1 MARIEQA
8 TAVLRPSPTA
18 ELTARDSPG
27 ALRDSPAAL
36 RVAFLREQFDP
47 ARLRLFAGS
56 SPGRLIAIGLLLITA
71 CVAAGWVTGTTVG
84 DRQHTLNVLL
94 DDTEPD
100 AYSAHRLYT
109 SLSIADAA
117 ASTAFIAGGLEP
129 QAVRDRYSQAVG
141 EAAAELVAETG
152 RASGEPNGADDTDTR
167 LRTGIATNLPVYT
180 GVVETARANN
190 RSGHPVGAAYL
201 SEASNQMQTT
211 VLPMAEELQ
220 SRRQAAVTEAQRNH
234 VRPPWTAIVLVVLA
248 LVALVWAQFELAKRW
263 RRVLNPG
270 LLLASAAVLVLLGWT
285 VVAGAVSATSMIH
298 GRDDG
303 AVPASRLTESR
314 ILAQQARSAET
325 LKLVSRDA
333 TGDYDR
339 TYDANIARLA
349 DLLGGYPSSAPA
361 AEEVRNAIPA
371 LGRWRVAHQRMN
383 DTLARGD
390 YNGAAAVATGPG
402 AADVAAQVEA
412 LDKALEQGIDTTRDT
427 LRDNIS
433 RAARVLDFMGP
444 GALVIGIVAAGCV
457 GLGLWPRL
465 REYR

>member
-1 MARIEQA
+1 MARTEQT
-8 TAVLRPSPTA
+8 TAMLQPSETA
-18 ELTARDSPG
+18 EPGARDSP
-27 ALRDSPAAL
+27 AVLRSM
-36 RVAFLREQFDP
+36 VLREQLDP
-47 ARLRLFAGS
+47 TRLRLFAKS
-56 SPGRLIAIGLLLITA
+56 SPGRLIAIGLLLIGL
-71 CVAAGWVTGTTVG
+71 CVAAGWVTAATVG
-84 DRQHTLNVLL
+84 ERQQALDVLL

-129 QAVRDRYSQAVG
+129 QSVRDRYSQAIG
-141 EAAAELVAETG
+141 EAAAELVGQSG
-152 RASGEPNGADDTDTR
+152 RAAGPIAVGVDSADTQ
-167 LRTGIATNLPVYT
+167 LRTGIATSLPVYT
-180 GVVETARANN
+180 GVVETARTNN
-190 RSGHPVGAAYL
+190 RSGYPVGAAYL

-220 SRRQAAVTEAQRNH
+220 NRRSAAVTEAQRNH
-234 VRPPWTAIVLVVLA
+234 VRPPWTAIVLL
-248 LVALVWAQFELAKRW
+248 LVTAAALVWGQIDLAKRW

-270 LLLASAAVLVLLGWT
+270 LLLASGAVLMLLAWT
-285 VVAGAVSATSMIH
+285 VIAGSVSAASMIH

-349 DLLGGYPSSAPA
+349 ELLGGYPKSAPA
-361 AEEVRNAIPA
+361 AEDVRNAIPA

-390 YNGAAAVATGPG
+390 YNGAATVATGPG
-402 AADVAAQVEA
+402 AADAAAQVDA
-412 LDKALEQGIDTTRDT
+412 LDKALEQGINKTRDT

-433 RAARVLDFMGP
+433 RAARALDFMAP
-444 GALVIGIVAAGCV
+444 GALVLGITAAGCV
-457 GLGLWPRL
+457 GIGLWPRL

>member
-1 MARIEQA
+1 MARTEQT
-8 TAVLRPSPTA
+8 TALLQPSVTA
-18 ELTARDSPG
+18 EPGARDSP
-27 ALRDSPAAL
+27 AVLRST
-36 RVAFLREQFDP
+36 VLREQLDP
-47 ARLRLFAGS
+47 TRLRLFAKS
-56 SPGRLIAIGLLLITA
+56 SPGRLIAIGLLLIGL
-71 CVAAGWVTGTTVG
+71 CVAAGWVTAATVG
-84 DRQHTLNVLL
+84 ERQQALDVLL

-129 QAVRDRYSQAVG
+129 QSVRDRYSQAIG
-141 EAAAELVAETG
+141 EAAAELVAQSG
-152 RASGEPNGADDTDTR
+152 RAAGPSVVRVDDADTQ
-167 LRTGIATNLPVYT
+167 LRTGIATSLPVYT
-180 GVVETARANN
+180 GVVETARTNN
-190 RSGHPVGAAYL
+190 RSGYPVGAAYL

-220 SRRQAAVTEAQRNH
+220 NRRSAAVTDAQRNH
-234 VRPPWTAIVLVVLA
+234 VRPPWTAIVLL
-248 LVALVWAQFELAKRW
+248 LVAAAALVWGQIDLAKRW
-263 RRVLNPG
+263 RRMFNPG
-270 LLLASAAVLVLLGWT
+270 LLLASGAVLILLAWT
-285 VVAGAVSATSMIH
+285 VLAGSVSAASMIH

-339 TYDANIARLA
+339 TFDANITRLA
-349 DLLGGYPSSAPA
+349 ELLGGYPSSAPA
-361 AEEVRNAIPA
+361 AADVRNAIPV
-371 LGRWRVAHQRMN
+371 LGRWRAAHQRMN
-383 DTLARGD
+383 GTLARGD

-402 AADVAAQVEA
+402 AADATAQVDA
-412 LDKALEQGIDTTRDT
+412 LDKALEQGINKTRDT

-433 RAARVLDFMGP
+433 RAARALDFMAP
-444 GALVIGIVAAGCV
+444 GALVLGIIAAGCV
-457 GLGLWPRL
+457 GIGLWPRL

>member
-18 ELTARDSPG
+18 ELAARDSPG
-27 ALRDSPAAL
+27 ALRAAF
-36 RVAFLREQFDP
+36 VREQFDP
-47 ARLRLFAGS
+47 ARMRLFASS
-56 SPGRLIAIGLLLITA
+56 SPGRLIAIGLLLITV
-71 CVAAGWVTGTTVG
+71 CVAAGWVTGATVG
-84 DRQHTLNVLL
+84 DRQQTLNVLL

-117 ASTAFIAGGLEP
+117 ASTAFISGGLEP
-129 QAVRDRYSQAVG
+129 QTVRDRYSQAIG

-152 RASGEPNGADDTDTR
+152 RASGTAPTRTDNTDTQ
-167 LRTGIATNLPVYT
+167 LRTGIATSLPVYT

-190 RSGHPVGAAYL
+190 RSGYPVGAAYL
-201 SEASNQMQTT
+201 SEASNQMQTA

-220 SRRQAAVTEAQRNH
+220 NRRQAAVTEAQRNH

-248 LVALVWAQFELAKRW
+248 LVALVWAQFDLAKRW

-270 LLLASAAVLVLLGWT
+270 LLLASAAVVILLTWT
-285 VVAGAVSATSMIH
+285 VIAGAVSATSMIH

-333 TGDYDR
+333 TGDFDR

-361 AEEVRNAIPA
+361 ADDVRNAIPA
-371 LGRWRVAHQRMN
+371 LSRWRVAHQRMN

-390 YNGAAAVATGPG
+390 FNGAAAVATGPG

-412 LDKALEQGIDTTRDT
+412 LDKALEQGIDKTRNT
-427 LRDNIS
+427 LRDKIS
-433 RAARVLDFMGP
+433 QAAQVLAFMGP
-444 GALVIGIVAAGCV
+444 GALVLGIVAAACV